1 MSFTNR
7 ILASLATLACVSA
20 CASTEP
26 LKTVPYVNLE
36 RFMGDWY
43 VIANIPTVL
52 ERGAHNA
59 VESYRLNPD
68 GTVATTF
75 TFRDGSFDGERK
87 QYHPRGFVR
96 DETNAI
102 WGMQFVWPVKADYRI
117 VYLDEDYSV
126 TVIGRNRRDYVWIM
140 ARQPRIS
147 EQRYA
152 AIVEK
157 IGAMGYDLSELQ
169 KVPQQW

>member
-1 MSFTNR
+1 
-7 ILASLATLACVSA
+7 
-20 CASTEP
+20 
-26 LKTVPYVNLE
+26 
-36 RFMGDWY
+36 
-43 VIANIPTVL
+43 
-52 ERGAHNA
+52 
-59 VESYRLNPD
+59 
-68 GTVATTF
+68 
-75 TFRDGSFDGERK
+75 
-87 QYHPRGFVR
+87 
-96 DETNAI
+96 
-102 WGMQFVWPVKADYRI
+102 VKADYRI

>member
-1 MSFTNR
+1 
-7 ILASLATLACVSA
+7 
-20 CASTEP
+20 
-26 LKTVPYVNLE
+26 
-36 RFMGDWY
+36 
-43 VIANIPTVL
+43 
-52 ERGAHNA
+52 
-59 VESYRLNPD
+59 
-68 GTVATTF
+68 
-75 TFRDGSFDGERK
+75 
-87 QYHPRGFVR
+87 VR

>member
-1 MSFTNR
+1 
-7 ILASLATLACVSA
+7 
-20 CASTEP
+20 
-26 LKTVPYVNLE
+26 
-36 RFMGDWY
+36 
-43 VIANIPTVL
+43 
-52 ERGAHNA
+52 
-59 VESYRLNPD
+59 
-68 GTVATTF
+68 
-75 TFRDGSFDGERK
+75 
-87 QYHPRGFVR
+87 RGFVR